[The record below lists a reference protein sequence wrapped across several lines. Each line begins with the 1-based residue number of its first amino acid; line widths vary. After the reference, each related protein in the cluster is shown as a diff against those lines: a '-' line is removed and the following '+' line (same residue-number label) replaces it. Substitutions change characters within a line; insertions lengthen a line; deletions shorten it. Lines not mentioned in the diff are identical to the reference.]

1 MTNPFSGLIHR
12 SFLER
17 SPMLIGIIG
26 ILLIA
31 IGSTLALLLSGG
43 VFASTYSVTARFTD
57 AAGIRPGDD
66 VTVAGLDAGRVGAV
80 EISDGS
86 VTMELKINS
95 DVVMPADSRAEI
107 VVETLLG
114 KKSVDLVAGRAGR
127 ELREGDV
134 ISLDRTA
141 TPIEVT
147 DLNDASVALLERS
160 DAQALEDLMS
170 EVTSITKGKE
180 KQLGTLIDGLADVS
194 LALEEKRS
202 ELSGLLRSM
211 STLATTF
218 GENDRTLV
226 SLIDRYDRVLGN
238 LAARRDDLTVLLDET
253 DTASHEVAD
262 LVTRN
267 RSELD
272 STLSSLHQALEVVND
287 HQLDL
292 AAGISYL
299 EQSVRGYSSV
309 GYSQGV
315 PNRWAN
321 IFVQSVGPVGVDALV
336 GRCGLLDQAFDE
348 ILGPDPRSCEDRR
361 GFGEENGGPALPV
374 AAGSDE
380 NQARGRGSRSEAD
393 PGGGPGLP
401 ELPDEPLP
409 GDIGDLFDRVTG
421 GVLGEVGL

>member
-1 MTNPFSGLIHR
+1 MRNPFSGLLR
-12 SFLER
+12 KSFLER
-17 SPMLIGIIG
+17 NQVLIGVLG
-26 ILLIA
+26 VAVLLV
-31 IGSTLALLLSGG
+31 GSALALMLSGG
-43 VFASTYSVTARFTD
+43 VFASTYSVSAHFTD

-80 EISDGS
+80 EIVGGG
-86 VTMELKINS
+86 VAVELKINS
-95 DVVMPADSRAEI
+95 DVEMPADSGAEI

-114 KKSVDLVAGRAGR
+114 KKSVDLVAGRASDM
-127 ELREGDV
+127 LKDGDV
-134 ISLDRTA
+134 IPTERTV
-141 TPIEVT
+141 TPVEVT

-170 EVTSITKGKE
+170 EVTTITKGKE
-180 KQLGTLIDGLADVS
+180 RQLGTLIDGLAKVS
-194 LALEEKRS
+194 LALETKRD
-202 ELSGLLRSM
+202 ELAGLLDSL

-218 GENDRTLV
+218 GENDQTLV

-238 LAARRDDLTVLLDET
+238 LADRRDDLAVLLRST
-253 DTASHEVAD
+253 DTASHEVTD
-262 LVTRN
+262 LVHRN
-267 RSELD
+267 RSKLD
-272 STLSSLHQALEVVND
+272 STLRSLHQALEMVSN

-321 IFVQSVGPVGVDALV
+321 IFVQSLGPVGVDALV

-361 GFGEENGGPALPV
+361 NFGGEEAGPAVPV
-374 AAGSDE
+374 SQPAGSGGTD
-380 NQARGRGSRSEAD
+380 GGSGGS
-393 PGGGPGLP
+393 GGGGALP
-401 ELPDEPLP
+401 EIPIEPLP
-409 GDIGDLFDRVTG
+409 GDIGDLFDQVTG
-421 GVLGEVGL
+421 GALGGVDLP

>member
-1 MTNPFSGLIHR
+1 MRNPFSGLIR
-12 SFLER
+12 KSFLER
-17 SPMLIGIIG
+17 NPIVIG
-26 ILLIA
+26 LLGLA
-31 IGSTLALLLSGG
+31 VLSLSSTLALLLSGG
-43 VFASTYSVTARFTD
+43 VFSSTYSVTARFTD

-80 EISDGS
+80 EISDGA
-86 VTMELKINS
+86 VVIELKINS
-95 DVVMPADSRAEI
+95 DVTMPADSSAEI

-114 KKSVDLVAGRAGR
+114 KKSIDLVAGRAT
-127 ELREGDV
+127 EPLKDDDV
-134 ISLDRTA
+134 IPLDRTV

-147 DLNDASVALLERS
+147 DLNDASVTLLERS

-170 EVTSITKGKE
+170 EVTTITKGKE
-180 KQLGTLIDGLADVS
+180 RQLGTLIDGLADVS
-194 LALEEKRS
+194 LALESKRD
-202 ELSGLLRSM
+202 ELSRLLRSM

-226 SLIDRYDRVLGN
+226 SLIDRYDVVLGN
-238 LAARRDDLTVLLDET
+238 LAERRDALAVMLQET

-267 RSELD
+267 RSVLD
-272 STLSSLHQALEVVND
+272 PTLNSLHEALQVVD
-287 HQLDL
+287 EHQLDL

-309 GYSQGV
+309 GFSQGT

-348 ILGPDPRSCEDRR
+348 VLGPDPRSCEDRR
-361 GFGEENGGPALPV
+361 NYGEETGEPTLPV
-374 AAGSDE
+374 SDGSAE
-380 NQARGRGSRSEAD
+380 
-393 PGGGPGLP
+393 GGGGTRRGGGEGGDGGTGLP
-401 ELPDEPLP
+401 DLPAEPLP

-421 GVLGEVGL
+421 GVLEGVGLR